1 MTTAPLVIAQHGGA
15 ATRQDLLEVMSRSEV
30 QSALRSGEIV
40 RPRRG
45 IYTLPIDDEALAAAA
60 ELGVLLSHRTAALHH
75 GWSVLHPPDEPEM
88 VADRHRRITRVSRC
102 TVRYRDLTGHP
113 DEGPAT
119 TPMRTVIDSARDL
132 DLPESLAV
140 ADSALRAGKMTTA
153 ELARAIPSLPRTGRA
168 RATLALEEATA
179 LAANPFESGLRA
191 LAIGASGRIWQAQ
204 AEVRLRTGAVRHAD
218 VGCPELRI
226 ALEADSHEFHKTRA
240 DVRRDCRRYDEMTL
254 AGWLVL
260 RFAWEHVMFN
270 PDWVMD
276 VIAWMVRQRAGSSYG
291 SSLSLPRGMAV
302 PPTASA

>member
-1 MTTAPLVIAQHGGA
+1 MTIAPLVIAQHAGS
-15 ATRQDLLEVMSRSEV
+15 ATRQDLLEVMSRSAV
-30 QSALRSGEIV
+30 QAALRSGEIV

-45 IYTLPIDDEALAAAA
+45 IYTLPIDDKALATAA

-75 GWSVLHPPDEPEM
+75 GWGVLHPPDEPEM
-88 VADRHRRITRVSRC
+88 VAGRHRRIPRVPRC
-102 TVRYRDLTGHP
+102 TLRYRDLTGHL

-132 DLPESLAV
+132 HLPESLAV
-140 ADSALRAGKMTTA
+140 ADSALRVGPVTA
-153 ELARAIPSLPRTGRA
+153 TELARAIPSLPRTGRA

-179 LAANPFESGLRA
+179 KAANPFESGLRG

-240 DVRRDCRRYDEMTL
+240 DVRRDCYRYDEMIL

-260 RFAWEHVMFN
+260 RFAWEHVMFE
-270 PDWVMD
+270 PDWVME
-276 VIAWMVRQRAGSSYG
+276 VIAWVVRQRAGMSCG

-302 PPTASA
+302 LTTASA

>member
-1 MTTAPLVIAQHGGA
+1 MTIATLIIAQHAGA
-15 ATRQDLLEVMSRSEV
+15 ATRQDLLEVMTRHALDA
-30 QSALRSGEIV
+30 ALRSGEIV

-45 IYTLPIDDEALAAAA
+45 TYTLPIEDEALATAA

-75 GWSVLHPPDEPEM
+75 GWGVLHPPDEPEM
-88 VADRHRRITRVSRC
+88 VADRHRRIPRRPRC

-140 ADSALRAGKMTTA
+140 ADSALRAGHVTTD
-153 ELARAIPSLPRTGRA
+153 ELSRAIPSLPRTGRA
-168 RATLALEEATA
+168 RATLTLEEATS

-204 AEVRLRTGAVRHAD
+204 AEVRLRGGAVRHAD

-240 DVRRDCRRYDEMTL
+240 DVRRDCRRYDEMIL

-260 RFAWEHVMFN
+260 RFAWEHVMFD
-270 PDWVMD
+270 PDWVME
-276 VIAWMVRQRAGSSYG
+276 VIAWVVRQRAGMSHCG
-291 SSLSLPRGMAV
+291 SLSLPRGMAV
-302 PPTASA
+302 PSTVSA